1 MSRKNLNNI
10 GIINDVFDIDFTRT
24 KFLFRFL
31 TVIDEILDDG
41 YKGKERASIQAIEK
55 AYRDFLDN
63 LQDLKDCKIGF

>member
-10 GIINDVFDIDFTRT
+10 GIIDDVFDIDFTRT

-41 YKGKERASIQAIEK
+41 YKGKERASIQAIEN

>member
-10 GIINDVFDIDFTRT
+10 GIIDDIFNIDFTRT

-31 TVIDEILDDG
+31 AVIDEILEDG
-41 YKGKERASIQAIEK
+41 YKGKERASIQAIEN

>member
-10 GIINDVFDIDFTRT
+10 GIIDDVFDIDFTRT

-31 TVIDEILDDG
+31 TVIDEILNDG
-41 YKGKERASIQAIEK
+41 YKGKERASIQAIENS
-55 AYRDFLDN
+55 YRDFLDN